1 MKYAI
6 FEEDYGLAKR
16 AMSIFDKASKT
27 VPVDQR
33 LEVYELYI
41 SKAGDYLGVGKVREI
56 YQIAIEAQ
64 PPHHLSDE
72 HCKIMFMKF
81 AKLERNLG
89 EIDRA
94 RAIYT
99 QASYLANPEKD
110 KEFWDQWNEFEVKHG
125 NEDTFREMRRIRRSV
140 AASFSQQHFNSATV
154 EAIKPS
160 LTPGL

>member
-1 MKYAI
+1 M
-6 FEEDYGLAKR
+6 AKR
-16 AMSIFDKASKT
+16 AMSIFDEASKT

-33 LEVYELYI
+33 LEVYEIYI
-41 SKAGDYLGVGKVREI
+41 SKAADYLGVGKVREI
-56 YQIAIEAQ
+56 YQTAIEAQ
-64 PPHHLSDE
+64 PPYHLSDE

-160 LTPGL
+160 LTPGRSI